1 MQNRRAKTKCI
12 NTLLLI
18 NPLVE
23 HYQDE
28 LQAIR
33 VILKAHPKGMTVT
46 DIARETKT
54 NRNSIA
60 KYLDIL
66 LITGHADML
75 TFGPAKVYFPSTRLP
90 IGSLIDVNPDGI
102 ILLNKDLRVIQANT
116 NLLTLLGVT
125 KPDLINTPI
134 ATLADALLNLPDLTA
149 SVQSAL
155 AGKETSL
162 TRDYTHHNH
171 RYTLQIRAVPT
182 TYDDGQPGVALLIAN
197 QTIHKD
203 LHDKLQ
209 HHTTLWQTTVDNLTD
224 LIFQI
229 DTDHTIQRINT
240 AYAAYLGKTQDECLG
255 HKCYE
260 LLHHTTQ
267 PPDTCL
273 CPTIKTTKQPARDSF
288 TSPNNGHDLDVLAA
302 PLLTPDGDYT
312 GAIHI
317 IKTKQH

>member
-1 MQNRRAKTKCI
+1 
-12 NTLLLI
+12 
-18 NPLVE
+18 VE

-102 ILLNKDLRVIQANT
+102 ILLNKDLRIIQTNT
-116 NLLTLLGVT
+116 TLLTLLDVT
-125 KPDLINTPI
+125 RTELLGNPI
-134 ATLADALLNLPDLTA
+134 ATTADTLLNLPDLSTSA
-149 SVQSAL
+149 QTAL
-155 AGKETSL
+155 AGKETTLSC
-162 TRDYTHHNH
+162 DYTHHNH
-171 RYTLQIRAVPT
+171 HYTLQIRAVPT
-182 TYDDGQPGVALLIAN
+182 TFDDGQPGVTLILTNATTTKN
-197 QTIHKD
+197 
-203 LHDKLQ
+203 LHTQLQ
-209 HHTTLWQTTVDNLTD
+209 HQTTIWQTTVDHLTD
-224 LIFQI
+224 MILLI
-229 DTDHTIQRINT
+229 DNDHNISRINT
-240 AYAAYLGKTQDECLG
+240 ATATYLGLTPDQCLG

-267 PPDTCL
+267 PPTTCL
-273 CPTIKTTKQPARDSF
+273 CPSLKTTKQAARQTF
-288 TSPNNGHDLDVLAA
+288 TAPNNGHTIDILAA
-302 PLLTPDGDYT
+302 PLLTPTGDYD

-317 IKTKQH
+317 IKTKKTN